1 MSKNNSERVLT
12 PTFDRKGNPEWK
24 STLSHPDDSYA
35 VCHMIPDR
43 IIPVIFVPGVMGSNL
58 KGTENAPDVLWR
70 LDSELSMMSWLARG
84 ATKRKEHLT
93 PETMTVDN
101 NGARPG
107 GTAQHDEELKRR
119 GWGEVG
125 AMSYPARAML
135 TLCWTG

>member
-12 PTFDRKGNPEWK
+12 PTFDKKGNPEWK
-24 STLSHPDDSYA
+24 STLSRPDDSYA

-58 KGTENAPDVLWR
+58 KGIGNAQGVRWR
-70 LDSELSMMSWLARG
+70 LDSEHTMLSWLGRG
-84 ATKRKEHLT
+84 AVKRKQYLT

-101 NGARPG
+101 EGERPS
-107 GTAQHDEELKRR
+107 GTAQSHEELKRR

-125 AMSYPARAML
+125 AMSYPVCATP